1 MRGTLSEGVLPGVL
15 RDLYVER
22 KSGLLHF
29 IQPSGQR
36 SVRFRKGH
44 IVHAVSTEPTEH
56 LSGTL
61 VRSGRL
67 SPTHLAEASE
77 LVTRDNKRMGAA
89 LIELGY
95 LDRAG
100 LEEALA
106 AHAREILLKVFASHE
121 GEYFFEE
128 TDVQA
133 GAGDEVTLRLSTG
146 AMILEA
152 VRLVRDPAAVL
163 HGLGDAGRIVG
174 PATDPLL
181 RFQKLALSPT
191 DAFLLSRIDGTLTAE
206 EVVELAPVEP
216 DEARRSLLG
225 LLCTGMVQ
233 YRLDKPKPTKR
244 FPTVRKRLATM
255 RFAVKDVASAFK
267 GPADTAASTSMPRSE
282 PPRTEAPRV
291 VPAPPT
297 VMPAPSPVTAPPP
310 PGAPR
315 SAEPTHPAP
324 PPKTTTA
331 VAAEDAARQTAE
343 RRAEILEL
351 HANLKTRNHFEILGI
366 PRASRDSEVKEAY
379 FRLARRFHPDTHHD
393 AALHDLA
400 DQIEA
405 IFIRIGEAYDTL
417 RNPKTRAAYEERLGS
432 SRSAPPRATPPAPA
446 PGAPA
451 AGPASPAAATP
462 APGGPAAAP
471 PVAAPAAAPTLP
483 LGEAL
488 RQGEMRFAEEK
499 YYDVIQL
506 MEPYLEATKGKG
518 LQKVRLLLA
527 RAYAKNPNWVKRA
540 EEELQKVVRDE
551 PGSAEAY
558 MQLGGIYKRGGLKT
572 RATAMF
578 RKALELDPNNV
589 DAERELHA
597 LGPSEPTP
605 PPDKGGLLKK
615 IFGKS

>member
-1 MRGTLSEGVLPGVL
+1 LRGTLSEGVLPGVL

-29 IQPSGQR
+29 IQASGQR

-67 SPTHLAEASE
+67 TPTQLAEASE

-95 LDRAG
+95 LDRPG
-100 LEEALA
+100 LEDALA
-106 AHAREILLKVFASHE
+106 AHAREILLRVFASHE

-128 TDVQA
+128 TDVRA
-133 GAGDEVTLRLSTG
+133 AAGDEVTLRLSTG
-146 AMILEA
+146 EMILEA
-152 VRLVRDPAAVL
+152 VRLMKDPAAVL
-163 HGLGDAGRIVG
+163 HGLGDVGRIVG
-174 PATDPLL
+174 PASDPLL

-206 EVVELAPVEP
+206 EVVEIAPVEA

-255 RFAVKDVASAFK
+255 RFAVKDIASAVR
-267 GPADTAASTSMPRSE
+267 GADGITAPTSAARSE
-282 PPRTEAPRV
+282 PPKVEPPR
-291 VPAPPT
+291 
-297 VMPAPSPVTAPPP
+297 TAPPSASPATP
-310 PGAPR
+310 PPAPAAPGP
-315 SAEPTHPAP
+315 AEPPRPAVPPKPAP
-324 PPKTTTA
+324 
-331 VAAEDAARQTAE
+331 AAEEATRQAAE
-343 RRAEILEL
+343 RRAEILDV
-351 HANLKTRNHFEILGI
+351 HANLRTRNHFEILGI

-393 AALHDLA
+393 ASLHDLA
-400 DQIEA
+400 EQIEA

-417 RNPKTRAAYEERLGS
+417 RNPKTRAAYEERLGP

-446 PGAPA
+446 PGAPG
-451 AGPASPAAATP
+451 AGPANAAAATP

-471 PVAAPAAAPTLP
+471 PAAAPAAAPTLP

-499 YYDVIQL
+499 YYDVIRL
-506 MEPYLEATKGKG
+506 IEPYLEATKGKG

-527 RAYAKNPNWVKRA
+527 RAYAKNPNRVKRA

-551 PGSAEAY
+551 PGNAEAY
-558 MQLGGIYKRGGLKT
+558 MQLGGIYKRGGLKA

-578 RKALELDPNNV
+578 RKALELDTDNH

-615 IFGKS
+615 LFGKS